1 VFYEGREFLMQ
12 EETRGQDIQTPPQA
26 VRVVIVGGSLAG
38 LFTGLVLLREGYDVQ
53 VFEKSSSALQDRG
66 AGLVVQP
73 EVEQILEQYC
83 ATQIAT
89 LSTHISWRRYLTR
102 NGGILREDRA
112 FQRFVSWNSVYRQL
126 RHAFP
131 DGRYH
136 MGHTLTSFT
145 QTENE
150 VVVRFLN
157 GKEIASDLVVFAD
170 GTNSTG
176 RHLLF
181 PQVTTHYAGYIAW
194 RGVVPEHC
202 LSPESTHAF
211 ADTFAFY
218 QMPSSHIL
226 GYLIPGQNGEL
237 TPGTRRLNWVWY
249 VNIPPDTLEEVMTD
263 RDGIARTFSVPP
275 GAVREAQLR
284 IMREQA
290 QQLLPRA
297 FADLTTV
304 TTEPFI
310 QPIYDIAV
318 PHMVVGKALL
328 LGDAASVPRPH
339 TAASTAKAAAD
350 ALALGEW
357 LRSRPDNM
365 PMALAQWAQHQGASG
380 AYLQRLGQSLGNR
393 SQFSL

>member
-1 VFYEGREFLMQ
+1 MK
-12 EETRGQDIQTPPQA
+12 EETKNQSIRTLPHAG
-26 VRVVIVGGSLAG
+26 RVVIVGGSLAG
-38 LFTGLVLLREGYDVQ
+38 LCTGLVLLCEGYDVQ
-53 VFEKSSSALQDRG
+53 IFEKSSSVLQDRG

-73 EVEQILEQYC
+73 EVEQILEQYG
-83 ATQIAT
+83 ATRIAT

-131 DGRYH
+131 DERYH
-136 MGHTLTSFT
+136 IGQTLTNFT
-145 QTENE
+145 QTESE

-157 GKEIASDLVVFAD
+157 GQEVASDLLVFAD

-181 PQVTTHYAGYIAW
+181 PQVTAHYAGYVAW

-202 LSPESTHAF
+202 LSPESTRVF

-249 VNIPPDTLEEVMTD
+249 VNIPSDALEEVMTD
-263 RDGIARTFSVPP
+263 RDGITRTFSVPP

-284 IMREQA
+284 IMCEQA
-290 QQLLPRA
+290 RQLLPRA
-297 FADLTTV
+297 FADLITA

-310 QPIYDIAV
+310 QPIYDIAA
-318 PHMVVGKALL
+318 PRMVVGKALL

-350 ALALGEW
+350 AIALGKW
-357 LRSRPDNM
+357 LRSRPDDI
-365 PMALAQWAQHQGASG
+365 PLALAQWEQHQRASG
-380 AYLQRLGQSLGNR
+380 EYLQQLGQALGNR
-393 SQFSL
+393 SQFSE